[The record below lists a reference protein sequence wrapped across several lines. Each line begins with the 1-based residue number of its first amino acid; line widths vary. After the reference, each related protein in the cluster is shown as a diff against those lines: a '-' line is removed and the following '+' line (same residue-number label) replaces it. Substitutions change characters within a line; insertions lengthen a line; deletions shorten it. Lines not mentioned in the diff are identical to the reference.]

1 MTMSAELLHI
11 MSEAYDKGCPY
22 MPMPDYIHECR
33 AYGETVRCGYDCAE
47 DGGEY
52 EADIEIAD
60 IEIADIDTDDP
71 DAIKETVVSRA
82 CDSLLAKYGSRI
94 ALPTEDSAIWFDGQ

>member
-1 MTMSAELLHI
+1 MNTKLLRI
-11 MSEAYDKGCPY
+11 ISEAYDKACPY

-33 AYGETVRCGYDCAE
+33 AYGETLRCGYDCAE

-52 EADIEIAD
+52 EVD